1 MKIEIKQDVKSI
13 GREGIYKRPK
23 DIGEEIVI
31 KLDQRTNERG
41 DRNRK

>member
-1 MKIEIKQDVKSI
+1 MTIEIKQDVKSI

-23 DIGEEIVI
+23 DIGEEIVTR
-31 KLDQRTNERG
+31 DQRTNKKG